1 MDSHDALTAAIAIE
15 ACQSL
20 TAIQTAVRRFA
31 GQLGYDRFVL
41 FSASATLD
49 GIVEQMYWIEGDW
62 FDDGREVDALTYA
75 RHCPVTHHI
84 LKISEPFF
92 WTKEVGCQGES
103 YRVVQTPRGKGIH
116 GLQVPI
122 FGRLGLEGAMSA
134 GGARIDA
141 SPGARLGMSMVSR
154 AAFFAARKLLEV
166 PQDEVSG
173 SLTLRE
179 REVLARTAAGWRQA
193 EIADSLGLSKRTV
206 ENHLRNVRRRLGV
219 TTTAEAIGAAIRSGE
234 IEG

>member
-1 MDSHDALTAAIAIE
+1 MPTDAALTTAIAIE
-15 ACQSL
+15 ASPSL

-31 GQLGYDRFVL
+31 EPLGYDRFVL
-41 FSASATLD
+41 FSANSTFD
-49 GIVEQMYWIEGDW
+49 GIVERIYWIEGDW
-62 FDDGREVDALTYA
+62 FDNGREVDAMTYA

-84 LKISEPFF
+84 LKASEPFF
-92 WTKEVGCQGES
+92 WTKVLGRKGES
-103 YRVVQTPRGKGIH
+103 YRIVRTPRGEGTH

-134 GGARIDA
+134 GGDSINA
-141 SPGARLGMSMVSR
+141 SPAARLGMSMVST
-154 AAFFAARKLLEV
+154 AAFFAARKLLEA
-166 PQDEVSG
+166 PQDETIG
-173 SLTLRE
+173 SLTARE
-179 REVLARTAAGWRQA
+179 REVLAWMAVGWRQA

-219 TTTAEAIGAAIRSGE
+219 ATTAEAIKAGIRSGE